1 MVAFYGT
8 VSNDGKLT
16 FIKEVS
22 ACRQL
27 AGSLATSGNSV
38 LHLYFA
44 IGLLP
49 PKTYIWILSNILNT

>member
-1 MVAFYGT
+1 MVLLVWNFMVAFYGT

-16 FIKEVS
+16 FIKEAVFS

-27 AGSLATSGNSV
+27 AGSLATSANSV

-44 IGLLP
+44 IALLP
-49 PKTYIWILSNILNT
+49 PKT